1 MTADIA
7 KTLRDAVVGRRSF
20 LVMAVPRLAGKT
32 TVMRAML
39 AELTR
44 GIPVRAIGID
54 GDDIDALLAEAR
66 GGYFVIP
73 EIAEGPWAPGYIRG
87 APVRTIFHGVGNGVS
102 LAAALHAP
110 DPETAF
116 QIICVA
122 NRVPDADAAK
132 ISLTVYL
139 RSLGADW
146 REPERRVVAAVHG
159 IDGVTGGKPRA
170 RLLHRWNER
179 TNRFE
184 NGD

>member
-39 AELTR
+39 AELPR
-44 GIPVRAIGID
+44 GVPVRAIGID

-87 APVRTIFHGVGNGVS
+87 APVRKIFHGVGFFSVAPALATAKRWMPPAQAVSTGSLS
-102 LAAALHAP
+102 LARMT
-110 DPETAF
+110 D
-116 QIICVA
+116 
-122 NRVPDADAAK
+122 
-132 ISLTVYL
+132 
-139 RSLGADW
+139 
-146 REPERRVVAAVHG
+146 
-159 IDGVTGGKPRA
+159 
-170 RLLHRWNER
+170 
-179 TNRFE
+179 
-184 NGD
+184 